1 MAKMILY
8 TGKGGV
14 GKSTTS
20 AATAFHYA
28 DNGYKTLLV
37 SSDPAHSTE
46 DVVGVPI
53 GSKPTP
59 IRNNLWGM
67 NITGDIK
74 AKEFQNNLSGLMD
87 TTVLKWFPGFDA
99 EILTDFA
106 SC

>member
-106 SC
+106 C